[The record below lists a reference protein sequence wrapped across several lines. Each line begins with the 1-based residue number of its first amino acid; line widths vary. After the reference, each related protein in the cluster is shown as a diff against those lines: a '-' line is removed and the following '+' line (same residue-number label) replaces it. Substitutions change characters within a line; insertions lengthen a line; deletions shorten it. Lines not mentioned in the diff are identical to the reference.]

1 MFETLANIFRIPD
14 LRRRIF
20 YTLMILVVF
29 RIGTFI
35 PAPNINVDLLNIQEN
50 NIFGF
55 LNVFGGGALENFS
68 IFAMGI
74 YPYIT
79 ASIIVQLLAM
89 DVVPKFAEW
98 AKQGQEGRRKLAQF
112 TRYFTVVLAFIQGI
126 GMTIGFNRIF
136 PGLVENPGFGTY
148 SAHRVDVDGRYDFA
162 HVDG

>member
-1 MFETLANIFRIPD
+1 MFETLAKIFRIPD

-20 YTLMILVVF
+20 YTLLILVVF

-35 PAPNINVDLLNIQEN
+35 PAPNINVDLLNIQAN

-79 ASIIVQLLAM
+79 ASIIVQLLSM

-112 TRYFTVVLAFIQGI
+112 TRYFTVVLAF
-126 GMTIGFNRIF
+126 
-136 PGLVENPGFGTY
+136 
-148 SAHRVDVDGRYDFA
+148 
-162 HVDG
+162 